1 MKKEKLF
8 ASLLLLTTVL
18 VFLFVHSTS
27 APWQPKPAKRT
38 KPNFVVIMADDLGFS
53 DLGCYGSEISTPNLD
68 KLAGGGL
75 RMTQFYNTSRCC
87 PSRAA
92 LLTGRYPHQAGVGSM
107 NYNLGTPA
115 YQGYL
120 NRNSITIAEGL
131 KTQGYLTAL
140 SGKWHVGNGPDQW
153 PSARGFDRT
162 FSLIGGTS
170 NYFYP
175 HPYKLRAED
184 FFILNGK
191 KLDNYLTEPK
201 PPGYYLTDEFTD
213 HALRFIDEA
222 NGQQKPFYLHLTY
235 TAPHF
240 PIQARPEDI
249 AKYRGKYK
257 EGWDVVRSAR
267 YQKLVQLG
275 IIKPE
280 WKLSPRDTLVPAWHQ
295 LRESEKDAW
304 DLKMA
309 VYAAMIDR
317 MDQNI
322 GRLLA
327 KLQEIGAEENTLV
340 LFFADNGASHEYAFP
355 IWKQTGEVTELVK
368 NLPADHPQSFATY
381 EYNWAN
387 VSNTPF
393 RSFKHWEHEGGVS
406 SPFIAY
412 LPGVIKPGSLNH
424 QPAHLIDILP
434 TVLDLAGAKYPKTY
448 NGNPIAPAAG
458 LSLRNVLEGKPW
470 AGHDVLYWE
479 HQGNRA
485 VRQGDWKV
493 VSSYPENKW
502 RLYHLGNDRTELEDL
517 SGANPEKLREL
528 TALYEQWAPG
538 VGVGDWGTLSQVVTR

>member
-1 MKKEKLF
+1 MKTKKALAALLMVLPALIVLLVGF
-8 ASLLLLTTVL
+8 RPASADT
-18 VFLFVHSTS
+18 
-27 APWQPKPAKRT
+27 KPGKQK
-38 KPNFVVIMADDLGFS
+38 KPNFIVIMADDLGFS
-53 DLGCYGSEISTPNLD
+53 DLGCYGSEIRTPNLD

-92 LLTGRYPHQAGVGSM
+92 LLTGLYPHQAGVGSM
-107 NYNLGTPA
+107 NHNLGTPA

-140 SGKWHVGNGPDQW
+140 SGKWHVGNEPGQW

-191 KLDNYLTEPK
+191 KLEGYLTETK
-201 PPGYYLTDEFTD
+201 PEGYYLTDAFTD

-222 NGQQKPFYLHLTY
+222 NAQRKPFYLHLTY

-249 AKYRGKYK
+249 ARYRGQYK
-257 EGWDVVRSAR
+257 KGWDVVRSER
-267 YQKLVQLG
+267 YGRLVQLG
-275 IIKPE
+275 IIRPE
-280 WKLSPRDTLVPAWHQ
+280 WQLSPRDTLVPAWHQ

-309 VYAAMIDR
+309 VYAAMVDR
-317 MDQNI
+317 VDQNI

-327 KLQEIGAEENTLV
+327 KVKALGAENNTLI

-355 IWKQTGEVTELVK
+355 IWKQTEEVTRMVK
-368 NLPADHPQSFATY
+368 DLPADHPQSFATY

-412 LPGVIKPGSLNH
+412 LPGVIQPGSLNH
-424 QPAHLIDILP
+424 QPAHLIDVLP
-434 TVLDLAGAKYPKTY
+434 TLFDLAGVQYPKTY
-448 NGNPIAPAAG
+448 GGNPITPAAG

-470 AGHDVLYWE
+470 AGHEALYWE

-485 VRQGDWKV
+485 VRQGDWKI
-493 VSSYPENKW
+493 VSSYPENRW
-502 RLYHLGNDRTELEDL
+502 RLYHLAADRTELHDL
-517 SGANPEKLREL
+517 SGSNPEKLREL
-528 TALYEQWAPG
+528 TTLYEQWAPH
-538 VGVGDWGTLSQVVTR
+538 VGVGDWAALSQVATR

>member
-1 MKKEKLF
+1 MKKKKRF
-8 ASLLLLTTVL
+8 
-18 VFLFVHSTS
+18 VFLLPLFPAVLFLCIGFKP
-27 APWQPKPAKRT
+27 APEGHTPAKRT
-38 KPNFVVIMADDLGFS
+38 RPNFVVIMADDLGFS

-75 RMTQFYNTSRCC
+75 RLTQFYNTSRCC

-92 LLTGRYPHQAGVGSM
+92 LLTGLYPHQAGVGSM

-115 YQGYL
+115 YQGFL
-120 NRNSITIAEGL
+120 NRNCITIAEGL
-131 KTQGYLTAL
+131 KTQGYFTAL
-140 SGKWHVGNGPDQW
+140 SGKWHVGNQPDAW

-184 FFILNGK
+184 MFILNGQ
-191 KLDNYLTEPK
+191 KLENYLTEPK
-201 PPGYYLTDEFTD
+201 PQGYYLTDEFTD
-213 HALRFIDEA
+213 HALRFLDEA
-222 NGQQKPFYLHLTY
+222 NAQRKPFYLHLTY

-249 AKYRGKYK
+249 AKYRGQYK
-257 EGWDVVRSAR
+257 KGWDVVRSER
-267 YQKLVQLG
+267 YQRLVQSG

-280 WKLSPRDTLVPAWHQ
+280 WKLSPRDTLVPAWNQ

-317 MDQNI
+317 VDQNI
-322 GRLLA
+322 GRLMA
-327 KLQEIGAEENTLV
+327 KLKEMGAEENTLV

-355 IWKQTGEVTELVK
+355 IWKQTPEVSQLVK
-368 NLPADHPQSFATY
+368 DLPADHPQSFVTY

-412 LPGVIKPGSLNH
+412 LPSLIKPGSLNH
-424 QPAHLIDILP
+424 QPAHLIDVLP
-434 TVLDLAGAKYPKTY
+434 TLFDLAGVKYPKTHG
-448 NGNPIAPAAG
+448 GNSITPAAG

-470 AGHDVLYWE
+470 TGHEALYWE

-485 VRQGDWKV
+485 VRQGDWKI

-502 RLYHLGNDRTELEDL
+502 RLYHLAADRTELRNL
-517 SGANPEKLREL
+517 SESHPEKLREMV
-528 TALYEQWAPG
+528 ALYEGWAPG
-538 VGVGDWGTLSQVVTR
+538 VGVGDWAALSQVATR